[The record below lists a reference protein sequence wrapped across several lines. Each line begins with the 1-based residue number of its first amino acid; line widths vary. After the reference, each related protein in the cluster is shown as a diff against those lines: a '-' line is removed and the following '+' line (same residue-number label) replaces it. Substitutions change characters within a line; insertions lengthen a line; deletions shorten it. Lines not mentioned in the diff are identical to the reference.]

1 MAPAPLVLVTGAS
14 RGIGR
19 ELCRQLL
26 DRGCAVIAGVRD
38 PARAP
43 AGTEALDLDV
53 TDGDSVAA
61 AAEAVRQRHGVLD
74 VLVNNAGILS
84 EDDQDL
90 LQLPEDLLLETLDTN
105 ALGPLRMA
113 QAFAPL
119 LRKGGRIVN
128 VSSGGGQLSSP
139 STWSPAYCLSKTL
152 LNGLTVQLAE
162 ALKPRGI
169 AVNAAC
175 PGWVRTDM
183 GGAAAPRNVAEG
195 AAGLTWL
202 CLDAPPEMTGRFVRD
217 GREIAW

>member
-1 MAPAPLVLVTGAS
+1 MPLVLVTGAS

-26 DRGCAVIAGVRD
+26 ARGCTVIAGVRD
-38 PARAP
+38 PAQAP
-43 AGTEALDLDV
+43 PGTESLALDV
-53 TDGDSVAA
+53 ADGDSVAA
-61 AAEAVRQRHGVLD
+61 AAEAVRQAHGTLD

-90 LQLPEDLLLETLDTN
+90 LDLPEDLLLETLDTN

-113 QAFAPL
+113 QAFGPL
-119 LRKGGRIVN
+119 LRKGGRMVN

-152 LNGLTVQLAE
+152 LNGITVQLAE
-162 ALKPRGI
+162 VLKPRGI

-183 GGAAAPRNVAEG
+183 GGAGAPRSVAEG
-195 AAGLTWL
+195 AAGIAWL
-202 CLDAPPEMTGRFVRD
+202 CLDAPPGLTGKFLRD
-217 GREIAW
+217 GRELAW

>member
-1 MAPAPLVLVTGAS
+1 MPTILVTGAS

-26 DRGCAVIAGVRD
+26 ARGCTVLAGVRD
-38 PARAP
+38 VAQAP
-43 AGTEALDLDV
+43 PGAEAIELDV
-53 TDGDSVAA
+53 ADGDSVAA
-61 AAEAVRQRHGVLD
+61 AAEAVRTAHGTFD
-74 VLVNNAGILS
+74 ILVNNAGILS

-90 LQLPEDLLLETLDTN
+90 LELPEDLLFETLNTN
-105 ALGPLRMA
+105 AFGPLRTI

-152 LNGLTVQLAE
+152 LNGITVQAAA
-162 ALKPRGI
+162 ALKPQGI

-175 PGWVRTDM
+175 PGWVRTEM
-183 GGAAAPRNVAEG
+183 GGPSAPRSVVE
-195 AAGLTWL
+195 AAKGLAWL
-202 CLDAPPEMTGRFVRD
+202 CLDAPATLTGKFLRD
-217 GREIAW
+217 GQEIPW

>member
-1 MAPAPLVLVTGAS
+1 MPLVLVTGAS

-26 DRGCAVIAGVRD
+26 ERGCTVLAGVRD
-38 PARAP
+38 VAQAP
-43 AGTEALDLDV
+43 PGTEPIELDV
-53 TDGDSVAA
+53 ADGDSVAA
-61 AAEAVRQRHGVLD
+61 AAEAVRTAHGTLD
-74 VLVNNAGILS
+74 ILVNNAGILS
-84 EDDQDL
+84 EDDEDL
-90 LQLPEDLLLETLDTN
+90 LELPEDLLLETLNTN
-105 ALGPLRMA
+105 ALGPFRTI

-139 STWSPAYCLSKTL
+139 SDWSPAYCLSKTL
-152 LNGLTVQLAE
+152 LNGLTVQFAQ

-169 AVNAAC
+169 AVNAVC

-183 GGAAAPRNVAEG
+183 GSPSAPRSVAEG

-202 CLDAPPEMTGRFVRD
+202 CLDAPPGMTGRFLRD
-217 GREIAW
+217 GIEIPW

>member
-1 MAPAPLVLVTGAS
+1 MPTILVTGAS

-26 DRGCAVIAGVRD
+26 ARGCTVIAGVRD
-38 PARAP
+38 PSQAP
-43 AGTEALDLDV
+43 PGTEPLALDV
-53 TDGDSVAA
+53 SDGDSVAA
-61 AAEAVRQRHGVLD
+61 AAEAVGRGRGTID
-74 VLVNNAGILS
+74 ALVNNAGILS
-84 EDDQDL
+84 EADQDL
-90 LQLPEDLLLETLDTN
+90 LDLPEDLLLETLDTN

-113 QAFAPL
+113 QAFASL

-128 VSSGGGQLSSP
+128 VSSGGGQLSAP

-152 LNGLTVQLAE
+152 LNGITVQLAE
-162 ALKPRGI
+162 VLKPKGI

-183 GGAAAPRNVAEG
+183 GGASAPRSVAEG

-202 CLDAPPEMTGRFVRD
+202 CLDAPAAMTGKFVRD
-217 GREIAW
+217 GREIPW